1 MDRIEKLRE
10 LYDSIIEKIEPL
22 QIAMIVLNDIK
33 DIEKF
38 KHNFSAHFAGVAEC
52 YNNYLELIQTPE
64 SKHIA
69 LNRLKSDF
77 KIYGDESRSLFNW
90 QRHSRSERV
99 QTKILNQL
107 VDIDAQSWYEV
118 CRVIEDFF
126 FVLTFEYANEDLAR
140 LEFELI
146 GAAATSR
153 KSKPNKEQKLALNQN
168 ELMYLFMQ
176 LGAKDIFTKT
186 DKFHLA
192 RGIESLSG
200 FSANKTRE
208 KGVSLKLS
216 ELEKIK
222 TILDS
227 ISVSLDLDIKQ
238 SSE

>member
-1 MDRIEKLRE
+1 MDKIEKLRE

-126 FVLTFEYANEDLAR
+126 FVLTFEYASKDLAR

-146 GAAATSR
+146 GASATSP

-192 RGIESLSG
+192 RGIELLSG

-208 KGVSLKLS
+208 KGTNLKLS
-216 ELEKIK
+216 ELQNIK

-227 ISVSLDLDIKQ
+227 IYVSLDLDIKH